1 MPVRKRQQWA
11 TAISGVRLSCE
22 PLSEDDAKR
31 RQGQA
36 DGCAIFLPEVSDDES
51 PGLPTRAARPNL
63 TKTEVIRNRAT
74 AVAAKADGTFG
85 KFASRRSLAYIYC
98 YDLR

>member
-1 MPVRKRQQWA
+1 MMQ
-11 TAISGVRLSCE
+11 SGDRG
-22 PLSEDDAKR
+22 K
-31 RQGQA
+31 A
-36 DGCAIFLPEVSDDES
+36 DGCAILLPEVSDDES
-51 PGLPTRAARPNL
+51 PGLPTRAARSNL

-74 AVAAKADGTFG
+74 AAAAAKADGTFG

>member
-22 PLSEDDAKR
+22 ALSEDDAKR
-31 RQGQA
+31 QQGQA

-51 PGLPTRAARPNL
+51 PGLPARAARSNL
-63 TKTEVIRNRAT
+63 TKTEVMRNRAMVAVWIMINRLVSKGLEKDT
-74 AVAAKADGTFG
+74 AGSV
-85 KFASRRSLAYIYC
+85 C
-98 YDLR
+98 YL